1 MSLGVSCFNDLKYFK
16 EELGQADLL
25 VNATSVG
32 MDGESLPIPTDTKF
46 PKGLLVAD
54 IIYQPLKHL
63 SWPWLGKQGIEAVNG
78 LGMLLHQAAAAF
90 KLWTGK
96 DMANRRHMAGIR
108 KYLQ

>member
-1 MSLGVSCFNDLKYFK
+1 MPLGVSCFNDLEYFQ
-16 EELGQADLL
+16 EELGRADLL

-54 IIYQPLKHL
+54 IIYQPFETPFLAL
-63 SWPWLGKQGIEAVNG
+63 ARKQGIEAVNG
-78 LGMLLHQAAAAF
+78 LGMLLHQAAGAF

-96 DMANRRHMAGIR
+96 DMPNRRHLAGIR